1 MMQKINQ
8 LAQLTTKKQE
18 NELISGYI
26 NSIHYNL
33 QSSPH
38 FSTKISWCSEIVSQ
52 TTIHLLIHSKNE
64 FHHLEELEGKKWPDV
79 PWFLGVLQQRGTRQ
93 CAWCDKITSFFYTV
107 QLEIRKKKGTP
118 TLYYCWSLKHCGNS
132 KEPHHPF
139 FHRNKVSFEVDLF
152 QKKYVVYVFHKWGIS
167 LFNWKMFSS
176 QFQIWLKIMIFNNS
190 TLNFKKKDFIMK
202 RLPNKFIY
210 NLWIFFPHSYLKKMF

>member
-52 TTIHLLIHSKNE
+52 TTIHLLIHSKKTNFTIWKNWKE
-64 FHHLEELEGKKWPDV
+64 KKWPDV

-93 CAWCDKITSFFYTV
+93 CAWCDKTTSFFLHNSTWN
-107 QLEIRKKKGTP
+107 QKKKEP
-118 TLYYCWSLKHCGNS
+118 QYCIIVGHWNIVEIQRNHTI
-132 KEPHHPF
+132 PF
-139 FHRNKVSFEVDLF
+139 FTET
-152 QKKYVVYVFHKWGIS
+152 KYLLKW
-167 LFNWKMFSS
+167 
-176 QFQIWLKIMIFNNS
+176 
-190 TLNFKKKDFIMK
+190 TYFKKICCLCISQM
-202 RLPNKFIY
+202 RYI
-210 NLWIFFPHSYLKKMF
+210 IV

>member
-64 FHHLEELEGKKWPDV
+64 FHHLEELEGKKMTGCSLV
-79 PWFLGVLQQRGTRQ
+79 PRRASTTWHSTMRMVRQNHVL
-93 CAWCDKITSFFYTV
+93 FFT
-107 QLEIRKKKGTP
+107 QFNLKSEKKGTP

-152 QKKYVVYVFHKWGIS
+152 QKNMLFMYFTNEVYHCLIEKCS
-167 LFNWKMFSS
+167 HH
-176 QFQIWLKIMIFNNS
+176 
-190 TLNFKKKDFIMK
+190 NFKFD
-202 RLPNKFIY
+202 
-210 NLWIFFPHSYLKKMF
+210 

>member
-1 MMQKINQ
+1 MFWNCFS
-8 LAQLTTKKQE
+8 
-18 NELISGYI
+18 NHDSLID
-26 NSIHYNL
+26 
-33 QSSPH
+33 
-38 FSTKISWCSEIVSQ
+38 SQ
-52 TTIHLLIHSKNE
+52 QNE

-93 CAWCDKITSFFYTV
+93 CAWCDKTTSFFLHSSTWN
-107 QLEIRKKKGTP
+107 QKKKGTP

-139 FHRNKVSFEVDLF
+139 FSPKQGIFWSGPIS
-152 QKKYVVYVFHKWGIS
+152 KKYVVYVFHKWGIS

-190 TLNFKKKDFIMK
+190 TLNFKKKRFHHEK
-202 RLPNKFIY
+202 TSK
-210 NLWIFFPHSYLKKMF
+210 